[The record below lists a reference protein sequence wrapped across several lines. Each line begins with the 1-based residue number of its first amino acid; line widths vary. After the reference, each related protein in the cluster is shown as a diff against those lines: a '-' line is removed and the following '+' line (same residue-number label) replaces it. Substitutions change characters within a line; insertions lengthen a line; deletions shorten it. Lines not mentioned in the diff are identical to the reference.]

1 LKVAI
6 FAGGLGTRLGEETNT
21 IPKPMVEIGGFPI
34 LWHIMK
40 FYSSYG
46 FNEFIILCGY
56 KGEVIKDYFANYC
69 MRNSDITVSLADNL
83 VEIHKKNNEDW
94 KVTLIYTGR
103 NAMTGARLKKAYSLL
118 KNESFMLT
126 YGDGLSNIN
135 LNKLLETHKQSGKIA
150 TVTAV
155 RPEGR
160 FGALKIEKDLVTD
173 FTEKKDNIN
182 SRINGGFFV
191 LEPKIFD
198 CISDEDDANF
208 EVHTLN
214 KISKIGQLVAYQHDG
229 FWHCMDTLKDKND
242 LNAMWASGNGN
253 APWKV
258 WND

>member
-6 FAGGLGTRLGEETNT
+6 FAGGLGTRLGEETST

-40 FYSSYG
+40 FYSGYG
-46 FNEFIILCGY
+46 FNEFIVLCGY

-69 MRNSDITVSLADNL
+69 MRNSDITVNLADNS

-94 KVTLIYTGR
+94 KVTLLHTGQ
-103 NAMTGARLKKAYSLL
+103 NAMTGARLKKAYSFL

-126 YGDGLSNIN
+126 YGDGLSDIN
-135 LNKLLETHKQSGKIA
+135 LNKLLETHKRSGTIA
-150 TVTAV
+150 TVTAIK
-155 RPEGR
+155 PEGR
-160 FGALKIEKDLVTD
+160 FGALKIEENLVTD
-173 FTEKKDNIN
+173 FAEKRDNTI

-198 CISDEDDANF
+198 YISGADDANF
-208 EVHTLN
+208 EMHTLS
-214 KISKIGQLVAYQHDG
+214 KVAKIGQLTAYQHDG

-242 LNAMWASGNGN
+242 LNAIWASKN
-253 APWKV
+253 AQWKI